1 VEAFFIRERGQ
12 RKTTSGENVDL
23 SSEINALEIRHKC
36 QIKSEMK
43 QQIIFPSPI
52 FFLQSTSFPSCIL
65 QRCSL
70 AILMSAA
77 AKKTANKGKAGN
89 CIVAR
94 GAN

>member
-1 VEAFFIRERGQ
+1 VEAFLIRERGQ

-52 FFLQSTSFPSCIL
+52 FF
-65 QRCSL
+65 CSQQAFL
-70 AILMSAA
+70 LVFCNAVLWPF
-77 AKKTANKGKAGN
+77 
-89 CIVAR
+89 
-94 GAN
+94 